1 MTFNVDRPK
10 VLDHVFGSPPQQSL
24 TLMKYKFSGDND
36 VPEWLLAE
44 VSTLSKISCV
54 RLKLITRA
62 VINELSGGV
71 LDVEKVTKLVPPNI
85 TWSDI
90 KAVLAAISFILRGAV
105 RNAVDEG
112 A

>member
-1 MTFNVDRPK
+1 
-10 VLDHVFGSPPQQSL
+10 
-24 TLMKYKFSGDND
+24 MKYKFAGDCD

-62 VINELSGGV
+62 VINELSGGT
-71 LDVEKVTKLVPPNI
+71 LDVEKVMKLVPPNI
-85 TWSDI
+85 NWSDV

-105 RNAVDEG
+105 CNAVNEG
-112 A
+112 

>member
-1 MTFNVDRPK
+1 
-10 VLDHVFGSPPQQSL
+10 
-24 TLMKYKFSGDND
+24 MKYKFSGDND

-71 LDVEKVTKLVPPNI
+71 LDVEKVTKLVPPNL

-105 RNAVDEG
+105 RNAVVEC